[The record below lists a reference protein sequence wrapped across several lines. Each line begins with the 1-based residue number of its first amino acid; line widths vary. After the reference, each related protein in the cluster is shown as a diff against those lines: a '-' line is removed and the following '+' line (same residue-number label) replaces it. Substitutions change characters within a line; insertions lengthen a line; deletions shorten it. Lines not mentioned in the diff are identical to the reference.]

1 MNRLENTTMK
11 SPLKAYENIPFLC
24 SEHCRPVR
32 LQLEYLHP
40 EVMMEKENI
49 KSTIVLFGSARIPAP
64 EDANSCENRKLAGLT
79 PFYEEARKLARIV
92 STTCQTN
99 HQCDYVI
106 ITGGGGG
113 VMEAGNRGAH
123 DVGCKSISLNITLPH
138 EQQPNPYVTEDLCF
152 QFHYFSMRKMHF
164 LLRAKAVCIFP
175 GGFGTFDELFEALTL
190 IQTGKIPPM
199 PVILFGTEHW
209 KRMVD
214 WEYMAECGL
223 IGPNDLDLLTFCDTA
238 EAAWNAICE
247 FYK

>member
-1 MNRLENTTMK
+1 MK
-11 SPLKAYENIPFLC
+11 NPPMAYENIPFLN

-40 EVMMEKENI
+40 EVMMQNEKI

-64 EDANSCENRKLAGLT
+64 ENAAACENRKLAELT
-79 PFYEEARKLARIV
+79 PFYEEARKLARMV
-92 STTCQTN
+92 STTCQTS
-99 HQCDYVI
+99 HECEYVI

-123 DVGCKSISLNITLPH
+123 DVGCKSIALNITLPH
-138 EQQPNPYVTEDLCF
+138 EQEPNPYVTEDLCF

-164 LLRAKAVCIFP
+164 MLRAKAVCIFP

-190 IQTGKIPPM
+190 IQTGKIEPM
-199 PVILFGTEHW
+199 PVVLVGSEHW

-214 WEYMAECGL
+214 WDYMAECGL
-223 IGPNDLDLLTFCDTA
+223 IGPNDLKLITFCDTA
-238 EAAWNAICE
+238 EEAWKAINS
-247 FYK
+247 FYASAD